1 MSPALQVADERK
13 ASRSAGRTKI
23 RPNVSV
29 VLVSDGCWES
39 VETSLA
45 RVAPRCRFMHAEV
58 IAIRCGDEAVPMS
71 LQAAHPEVRFC
82 CAPVGTTE
90 AQLRTVAMLE
100 ASGDIVALRRAAEVT
115 DALWLDAHFRAAT
128 GTEPS
133 DFDAGERAVYDG
145 GAAPVVDD
153 ELSADLVTTP
163 ASSWLANAATRHVIE
178 TSPASGA
185 SSAA

>member
-13 ASRSAGRTKI
+13 SNRIVGRSKSRPR
-23 RPNVSV
+23 VSV
-29 VLVSDGCWES
+29 VLVSDGCWET
-39 VETSLA
+39 VERSLA
-45 RVAPRCRFMHAEV
+45 RVAPRCHFMHAEV
-58 IAIRCGDEAVPMS
+58 ITIRCGDEPVPTS

-82 CAPVGTTE
+82 SAPVGTTE

-133 DFDAGERAVYDG
+133 EFDAAERAVYDG
-145 GAAPVVDD
+145 IAAPVVST
-153 ELSADLVTTP
+153 ELPADLVTTP
-163 ASSWLANAATRHVIE
+163 STSWRGPLPHVVE
-178 TSPASGA
+178 TSSANGA

>member
-13 ASRSAGRTKI
+13 SNRTSGRSKN
-23 RPNVSV
+23 RPHISV
-29 VLVSDGCWES
+29 VLVSDGRWET
-39 VETSLA
+39 VEQSLA
-45 RVAPRCRFMHAEV
+45 CVAPRCRFMNAEV
-58 IAIRCGDEAVPMS
+58 ITIRCGDEAVPVS

-82 CAPVGTTE
+82 SAPMGTTE

-100 ASGDIVALRRAAEVT
+100 ASGDIVALRRAAEVR

-145 GAAPVVDD
+145 VVTPVVDV
-153 ELSADLVTTP
+153 ELPADLVNP
-163 ASSWLANAATRHVIE
+163 SSSAWRVNAAARHVVE
-178 TSPASGA
+178 TAPASGA

>member
-13 ASRSAGRTKI
+13 TNRNAGRTRV

-29 VLVSDGCWES
+29 VLVSDGCWET
-39 VETSLA
+39 VEMSLA

-58 IAIRCGDEAVPMS
+58 IAMSCGDEAVPMS

-82 CAPVGTTE
+82 CAPVGTSE

-133 DFDAGERAVYDG
+133 EFDAGERAVYDG
-145 GAAPVVDD
+145 VATPIVDG

-163 ASSWLANAATRHVIE
+163 SSSWRDNAATRRVVE

>member
-1 MSPALQVADERK
+1 
-13 ASRSAGRTKI
+13 
-23 RPNVSV
+23 
-29 VLVSDGCWES
+29 
-39 VETSLA
+39 
-45 RVAPRCRFMHAEV
+45 MHAEV
-58 IAIRCGDEAVPMS
+58 ITIRCGDEPVPTT

-82 CAPVGTTE
+82 SAPIGTTE

-133 DFDAGERAVYDG
+133 DFDAAGLGVYDG
-145 GAAPVVDD
+145 LVAPVGD
-153 ELSADLVTTP
+153 ELPADLVP
-163 ASSWLANAATRHVIE
+163 ATATSRRGSAGILPHVVE
-178 TSPASGA
+178 TSTASGA